1 MSNSFENKPNS
12 EALAEK
18 AQEYVQKS
26 IGEVLLDK
34 DVVQAAIEEYDES
47 SDAMWDKIEEHVMLD
62 LLREHG
68 VELSE
73 KEQDQLHGAEHIDIN
88 DQDSI
93 EKKAVLDKKED
104 MLNKLGME
112 YSGIDIKELIK
123 KTIGAVGDETDIEK
137 LRLE

>member
-1 MSNSFENKPNS
+1 
-12 EALAEK
+12 
-18 AQEYVQKS
+18 
-26 IGEVLLDK
+26 
-34 DVVQAAIEEYDES
+34 
-47 SDAMWDKIEEHVMLD
+47 MLD

-93 EKKAVLDKKED
+93 EKKAALDKKGD

>member
-93 EKKAVLDKKED
+93 EKKAALDKKGD

>member
-1 MSNSFENKPNS
+1 MSNNFENRPNS
-12 EALAEK
+12 EALVEK